1 MGQHAEALNTTTA
14 AIAKGA
20 LTDGPLTDGPP
31 PTVNVLGVGVSAINM
46 ATAVAAIEGWIA
58 RREHHYV
65 TITGVH
71 GIIEC
76 QDDAELRAIHNRA
89 GLVTP
94 DGMPLVW
101 LSWLNGR
108 SHVDRVYGPDL
119 MLALCE
125 RSCERGYR
133 HFFYGGN
140 DGVAERLRDRLVARY
155 PALNVV
161 GIHTPPFRPLTPE
174 EDEAVVA
181 RINAS
186 GADLVWVGLSTPK
199 QERWMAA
206 HLGRLHAAAM
216 IGVGAAFD
224 FHAGLKPQAPRWL
237 QRAGLEWLFRTVCE
251 PRRLG
256 ARYLKNN
263 PRFLR
268 LIALQL
274 LGLKRYPV
282 TH

>member
-1 MGQHAEALNTTTA
+1 MGQHADALNTATA
-14 AIAKGA
+14 TIAKGT
-20 LTDGPLTDGPP
+20 LTGRPLADGPP

-46 ATAVAAIEGWIA
+46 AIAVAAIEGWIA
-58 RREHHYV
+58 RRERHYV

-71 GIIEC
+71 GIMEC
-76 QDDAELRAIHNRA
+76 QNDAELRAIHNRA

-108 SHVDRVYGPDL
+108 AHVDRVYGPDL

-140 DGVAERLRDRLVARY
+140 DGVAAQLRDRLVARY
-155 PALNVV
+155 PSLNVA
-161 GIHTPPFRPLTPE
+161 GIYTPPFRPLTEE
-174 EDEAVVA
+174 EDEAVIA

-263 PRFLR
+263 PRFLG

-274 LGLKRYPV
+274 LGLKRYAV
-282 TH
+282 TR

>member
-1 MGQHAEALNTTTA
+1 MRQCTNALDTTTTGSAGEPIA
-14 AIAKGA
+14 AG
-20 LTDGPLTDGPP
+20 LVGWERPP
-31 PTVNVLGVGVSAINM
+31 AVNVLGVGVSAINM

-71 GIIEC
+71 GIMEC

-101 LSWLNGR
+101 LSWLTGR
-108 SHVDRVYGPDL
+108 AHVDRVYGPDL
-119 MLALCE
+119 MLALCA
-125 RSCERGYR
+125 RSGERGYR

-140 DGVAERLRDRLVARY
+140 DGVAALLRDRLVARY
-155 PALNVV
+155 PALKVV
-161 GIHTPPFRPLTPE
+161 GIYTPPFRPLTPE
-174 EDEAVVA
+174 EDEAVIE

-199 QERWMAA
+199 QERWMAS
-206 HLGRLHAAAM
+206 HLGRLHAPAM

-237 QRAGLEWLFRTVCE
+237 QRAGLEWLFRTACE
-251 PRRLG
+251 PRRLAG
-256 ARYLKNN
+256 RYVKNN
-263 PRFLR
+263 PRFLA

-274 LGLKRYPV
+274 LGLKRY
-282 TH
+282 TISR